1 MDKALL
7 SKIEHNINEQLR
19 TAIED
24 IIASVME
31 DVLEVSDYDTHYDVA
46 YDALDTYGG
55 DVEELAENVAQ
66 NVLEGFADHLQ
77 QVQTVVFNRYAEEVL
92 PYVKD
97 AHEQDGIVD
106 IPARRE
112 SWSNFIDSLNKNG
125 EISDYEAHRIDGD
138 VESL

>member
-7 SKIEHNINEQLR
+7 SKIEHHINEQLR

-24 IIASVME
+24 IVASVME

-46 YDALDTYGG
+46 YDALDTLGG
-55 DVEELAENVAQ
+55 DVEELAENVAH
-66 NVLEGFADHLQ
+66 NVLEGFANHLR

-92 PYVKD
+92 PYIKD
-97 AHEQDGIVD
+97 AHEQDGVID
-106 IPARRE
+106 GPARRE

-125 EISDYEAHRIDGD
+125 EISDYEAHNIDAD

>member
-7 SKIEHNINEQLR
+7 SKIEHNVNEQLR

-24 IIASVME
+24 IVASVME
-31 DVLEVSDYDTHYDVA
+31 SVLDVCDYDTHYDVA

-66 NVLEGFADHLQ
+66 SVLEGFADHLQ

-92 PYVKD
+92 PYIKD
-97 AHEQDGIVD
+97 AHEQDGIAD
-106 IPARRE
+106 IPARRQA
-112 SWSNFIDSLNKNG
+112 WCNFIDSLNKNG
-125 EISDYEAHRIDGD
+125 EISDYEAANIDAD
-138 VESL
+138 VDSL

>member
-7 SKIEHNINEQLR
+7 SKIEHHINEQLR
-19 TAIED
+19 TALED
-24 IIASVME
+24 IVASVME

-66 NVLEGFADHLQ
+66 NVLEGFANHLQ
-77 QVQTVVFNRYAEEVL
+77 QVQTIVAERFENEVL
-92 PYVKD
+92 PSVQTAY
-97 AHEQDGIVD
+97 EQDGVID
-106 IPARRE
+106 GPARRE
-112 SWSNFIDSLNKNG
+112 SWCNFVDHLNKNS
-125 EISDYEAHRIDGD
+125 EISDYEAANIDFD

>member
-7 SKIEHNINEQLR
+7 SKIEHNVNEQLR

-31 DVLEVSDYDTHYDVA
+31 DVLEVSDYATHYDVA

-55 DVEELAENVAQ
+55 DVEQLAENVAY
-66 NVLEGFADHLQ
+66 NVLEGFTDHLWK
-77 QVQTVVFNRYAEEVL
+77 VQAIVAHRVAHEVL
-92 PYVKD
+92 PHVKD
-97 AHEQDGIVD
+97 AYEQDGIVD
-106 IPARRE
+106 RPARRE

-125 EISDYEAHRIDGD
+125 EISDYEAANIDAD

>member
-7 SKIEHNINEQLR
+7 SKIEHNVNEQLR

-46 YDALDTYGG
+46 CDALYTYGG
-55 DVEELAENVAQ
+55 DVQELAENVAH

-92 PYVKD
+92 PYIQA
-97 AHEQDGIVD
+97 AHEQDGEVD
-106 IPARRE
+106 GPARRE
-112 SWSNFIDSLNKNG
+112 SWCNFIDSLNKNS
-125 EISDYEAHRIDGD
+125 EISDYEAANIDAD

>member
-1 MDKALL
+1 M
-7 SKIEHNINEQLR
+7 
-19 TAIED
+19 
-24 IIASVME
+24 ME

-92 PYVKD
+92 PYIKD

-112 SWSNFIDSLNKNG
+112 SWCNFVDSLNKNS
-125 EISDYEAHRIDGD
+125 EISDYEAANIDAD

>member
-7 SKIEHNINEQLR
+7 SKIEHHINEQLK
-19 TAIED
+19 TAVED

-92 PYVKD
+92 PYIKD

-112 SWSNFIDSLNKNG
+112 SWCNFVDSLNKNS
-125 EISDYEAHRIDGD
+125 EISDYEAANIDAD

>member
-7 SKIEHNINEQLR
+7 SKIEHHITEQLR
-19 TAIED
+19 TAIDD

-31 DVLEVSDYDTHYDVA
+31 DVLEVTDYDTHYDVA
-46 YDALDTYGG
+46 YDALATHGG
-55 DVEELAENVAQ
+55 DVEELAENVAH
-66 NVLEGFADHLQ
+66 NVMEGFADHLQ

-92 PYVKD
+92 PYIQD
-97 AHEQDGIVD
+97 AHEQDGVVD

-112 SWSNFIDSLNKNG
+112 SWSNFVDSLNKNG

>member
-7 SKIEHNINEQLR
+7 SKIEHHINEQLR
-19 TAIED
+19 TAVED

-31 DVLEVSDYDTHYDVA
+31 DVLDVSDYDTHYDVA

-66 NVLEGFADHLQ
+66 NVLEGYADHLQ

-92 PYVKD
+92 PYIKD

-106 IPARRE
+106 IPARRQA
-112 SWSNFIDSLNKNG
+112 WCNFIDSLNKNG
-125 EISDYEAHRIDGD
+125 EISDYEAANIDAD
-138 VESL
+138 VDSL

>member
-7 SKIEHNINEQLR
+7 SKIEHNVTEQLR

-46 YDALDTYGG
+46 YDALDTHGG
-55 DVEELAENVAQ
+55 DVEELAENVAH

-92 PYVKD
+92 PYIQA
-97 AHEQDGIVD
+97 AHEQDGLVD
-106 IPARRE
+106 GPARRE
-112 SWSNFIDSLNKNG
+112 SWCNFIDSLNKNS
-125 EISDYEAHRIDGD
+125 EISDYEAANIDAD

>member
-7 SKIEHNINEQLR
+7 SKIEHNVNEQLR

-31 DVLEVSDYDTHYDVA
+31 SVLDVCDYDTHYDVA

-66 NVLEGFADHLQ
+66 SVLEGFADHLQ

-92 PYVKD
+92 PYIKD
-97 AHEQDGIVD
+97 AHEQDGIAD
-106 IPARRE
+106 IPARRQA
-112 SWSNFIDSLNKNG
+112 WCNFIDSLNKNG
-125 EISDYEAHRIDGD
+125 EISDYEANRIDAD
-138 VESL
+138 VDSL

>member
-7 SKIEHNINEQLR
+7 SKIEHHVNEQLR

-77 QVQTVVFNRYAEEVL
+77 QVQTVVFNRFAEEAL
-92 PYVKD
+92 PAIKAAYED
-97 AHEQDGIVD
+97 DGKAD

-112 SWSNFIDSLNKNG
+112 GWSNFIDYLNKNG
-125 EISDYEAHRIDGD
+125 EISDYEAANIDAD
-138 VESL
+138 VDSL

>member
-7 SKIEHNINEQLR
+7 SKIEHNVNEQLR

-55 DVEELAENVAQ
+55 DVEELAENVAHE
-66 NVLEGFADHLQ
+66 VLEGFANHLQ
-77 QVQTVVFNRYAEEVL
+77 QVQAVVAERFENEVL
-92 PYVKD
+92 PYVKA
-97 AHEQDGIVD
+97 AHEQDGILD
-106 IPARRE
+106 RPARRE
-112 SWSNFIDSLNKNG
+112 AWCNFVDSLNKNG
-125 EISDYEAHRIDGD
+125 EISDYEANRIDAD

>member
-7 SKIEHNINEQLR
+7 SKIEHNVNEQLR

-46 YDALDTYGG
+46 QYALDTYGG
-55 DVEELAENVAQ
+55 DVEELAENVAH

-92 PYVKD
+92 PHIQA
-97 AHEQDGIVD
+97 AHEQDGEVD
-106 IPARRE
+106 GPARRE
-112 SWSNFIDSLNKNG
+112 SWCNFIDSLNKNS
-125 EISDYEAHRIDGD
+125 EISDYEAANIDAD

>member
-7 SKIEHNINEQLR
+7 SKIEHHVTEQLK
-19 TAIED
+19 TAVED
-24 IIASVME
+24 IIASVFE

-55 DVEELAENVAQ
+55 DVEELAENVAH

-92 PYVKD
+92 PHVQD
-97 AHEQDGIVD
+97 AHEADGIVD
-106 IPARRE
+106 GPARRE
-112 SWSNFIDSLNKNG
+112 SWCNFIDSLNKNG
-125 EISDYEAHRIDGD
+125 EISGYEAANIDAD

>member
-7 SKIEHNINEQLR
+7 SKIEHHINEQLR

-24 IIASVME
+24 IVASVME

-66 NVLEGFADHLQ
+66 NVLEGYADHLQ

-92 PYVKD
+92 PYIKD

-106 IPARRE
+106 IPARRQA
-112 SWSNFIDSLNKNG
+112 WCNFIDSLNKNG
-125 EISDYEAHRIDGD
+125 EVSNYEAHYIDAD
-138 VESL
+138 VDSL

>member
-7 SKIEHNINEQLR
+7 SKIEHHVTEQLK

-24 IIASVME
+24 IIASVFE

-55 DVEELAENVAQ
+55 DVEQLAENVAHE
-66 NVLEGFADHLQ
+66 VLEGFANHLQ
-77 QVQTVVFNRYAEEVL
+77 QVQAVVAERFENEVL
-92 PYVKD
+92 PYVK
-97 AHEQDGIVD
+97 ATHEQDGVID
-106 IPARRE
+106 RPARRE
-112 SWSNFIDSLNKNG
+112 SWCNFIDSLNKNN
-125 EISDYEAHRIDGD
+125 EISDYEADNIDFD